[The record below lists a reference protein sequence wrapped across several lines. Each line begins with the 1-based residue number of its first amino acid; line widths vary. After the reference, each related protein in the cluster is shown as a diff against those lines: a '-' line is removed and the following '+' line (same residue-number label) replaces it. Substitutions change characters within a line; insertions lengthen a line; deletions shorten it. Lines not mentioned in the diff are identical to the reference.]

1 VILSE
6 KEREKKRDGRRESF
20 ADLFF
25 IEHGNLNKGDEEV
38 GVAEFLIFLEGF
50 KLVALVGFL
59 PEEFDED
66 DDNAHV
72 DPLHLEHE
80 SHGEA
85 NAHRHVQQLHDQRR
99 LYHLPDHPHLH
110 RHVEI
115 HALDWLR
122 DEELGL
128 RINHCERRKWEEK
141 LKKWK
146 FWFGVCAFC
155 MALKWQ

>member
-1 VILSE
+1 MEENSFWNNFCIPSHNFQAFFVLNTLIWGQRSSRAVILSE

-115 HALDWLR
+115 HALD
-122 DEELGL
+122 
-128 RINHCERRKWEEK
+128 
-141 LKKWK
+141 
-146 FWFGVCAFC
+146 
-155 MALKWQ
+155 